1 MNMDLRPVRLPRG
14 RLITFEGGEG
24 VGKST
29 QLRLLAEKLR
39 SDGIKVLETRE
50 PGGSSG
56 GEAIR
61 NVLLD
66 PSLKENWTPMS
77 EALMHFAAR
86 ADHMARVVEPALA
99 SGKWVLC
106 DRFTDSTMAY
116 QGIAQGLG
124 TSVIEQLSALTLK
137 GRKPD
142 LTIVLDLDPEVG
154 QRRVAERGE
163 QASRYDMMEIAF
175 HRRLRE
181 AFLMIV
187 RSDPAR
193 CVVVESGHPVDLVA
207 DQISAI
213 VSGRLEEA
221 RLAG

>member
-1 MNMDLRPVRLPRG
+1 MNVDIRPMRRQRG

-29 QLRLLAEKLR
+29 QINLLAEKLR
-39 SDGIKVLETRE
+39 ADGVDVRTTRE

-61 NVLLD
+61 SVLLD
-66 PSLKENWTPMS
+66 PDLKGWPPMS

-86 ADHMARVVEPALA
+86 ADHMARVIDPALA
-99 SGKWVLC
+99 AGEWVLC

-116 QGIAQGLG
+116 QGITQGLG
-124 TSVIEQLSALTLK
+124 TSIIEQLSALTLK

-154 QRRVAERGE
+154 LKRVAERGGTV
-163 QASRYDMMEIAF
+163 SRYDMMDMEF

-193 CVVVESGHPVDLVA
+193 CIVVDAAHPVDMVA
-207 DQISAI
+207 DQVSAI
-213 VSGRLEEA
+213 VAGRLEV